1 MMDTIDVDACF
12 RFVQANAQNLGNAKG
27 EIIRL
32 EGKIKQTKAVLM
44 EHSDQGSVAM
54 READAHKSQEYMKV
68 VQELAEATSE
78 ETRLGIMIKAA
89 FFKIEVF
96 KAMEYTRRA
105 EVRNLG

>member
-1 MMDTIDVDACF
+1 MDQIDVDACF

-32 EGKIKQTKAVLM
+32 EGKLKATKAALM
-44 EHSDQGSVAM
+44 DASDSSSAAM
-54 READAHKSQEYMKV
+54 KESDALRDVRYMEV
-68 VQELAEATSE
+68 VNELAAATAE

-96 KAMEYTRRA
+96 KTLEYTRRQ
-105 EVRNLG
+105 EIKNLG